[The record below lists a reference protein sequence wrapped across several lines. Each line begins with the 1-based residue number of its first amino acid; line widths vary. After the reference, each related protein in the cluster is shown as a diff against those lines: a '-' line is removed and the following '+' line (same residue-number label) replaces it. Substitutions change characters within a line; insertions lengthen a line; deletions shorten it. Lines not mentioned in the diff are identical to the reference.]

1 MKYWY
6 LVAKIYFLD
15 IVDDEDEDDDDYNLK
30 DNPYYELE
38 SDVIEARTMNA
49 AKKKFVKHLKDIYED
64 EKIRIDFCEDNCW
77 ETSEDARP

>member
-6 LVAKIYFLD
+6 LVAKVYFPD
-15 IVDDEDEDDDDYNLK
+15 IIDVEDDENYNSK
-30 DNPYYELE
+30 NDPYYELE